1 MDNWIDNLRRIGLK
15 RYGDENRRILSEL
28 LRNGIPAGNTVMSE
42 ASAEALIIAVAAMIE
57 ENNKALLSD
66 YNVDPKMTIEQ
77 MGHTNISCTQGHYF
91 RNRKSLSTKTAILSS
106 IPELQIAQK
115 NNQNLCP
122 DYLE

>member
-28 LRNGIPAGNTVMSE
+28 LRNGVPAGNTVMSE

-66 YNVDPKMTIEQ
+66 LSMKLSLFLFCIKHLFITFLIIIGYFQFVNTFIWIFPIFIE
-77 MGHTNISCTQGHYF
+77 
-91 RNRKSLSTKTAILSS
+91 R
-106 IPELQIAQK
+106 
-115 NNQNLCP
+115 
-122 DYLE
+122 

>member
-42 ASAEALIIAVAAMIE
+42 ASAVAAMIE

-66 YNVDPKMTIEQ
+66 
-77 MGHTNISCTQGHYF
+77 
-91 RNRKSLSTKTAILSS
+91 LSM
-106 IPELQIAQK
+106 
-115 NNQNLCP
+115 
-122 DYLE
+122 

>member
-42 ASAEALIIAVAAMIE
+42 ASAEACIIAVAAMIE

-66 YNVDPKMTIEQ
+66 
-77 MGHTNISCTQGHYF
+77 
-91 RNRKSLSTKTAILSS
+91 LSM
-106 IPELQIAQK
+106 
-115 NNQNLCP
+115 
-122 DYLE
+122 

>member
-1 MDNWIDNLRRIGLK
+1 MGAVYTPLSPYWIDNLRRIGLK

-66 YNVDPKMTIEQ
+66 
-77 MGHTNISCTQGHYF
+77 
-91 RNRKSLSTKTAILSS
+91 LSM
-106 IPELQIAQK
+106 
-115 NNQNLCP
+115 
-122 DYLE
+122 